1 MRILAIDT
9 STDRTAVA
17 VVEDGRV
24 IESRFHEDPLAHGE
38 ALAKIVTEIK
48 PNLEK
53 IDLVAIG
60 MGPGPFTG
68 LRSGIAFGQS
78 FALARGIPWVGVS
91 SLDALAKQ
99 FDGNEFIVQVDARR
113 KEVFYAKFKNGKR
126 VGEVAVTQLSALT
139 KLGIAINTGFPEPL
153 HIAERA
159 KNENIREPIYIRRP
173 DAFPIPKG
181 VKFRPITQ
189 LDLVPMSAI
198 EKESFPI
205 DPWSIEQL
213 KEEFS
218 APGRHYV
225 VAEVSGEVV
234 GYAGVVKRGDSGDV
248 LTLAV
253 VKEHRR
259 KGIGRELLRRLVD
272 WARTNNC
279 EAMMLEVR
287 IGNEE
292 AVPLYTSF
300 GFLEITRRAN
310 YYGPN
315 QDAIVMRKELR

>member
-1 MRILAIDT
+1 MRILTIDT

-17 VVEDGRV
+17 IVENGKV
-24 IESRFHEDPLAHGE
+24 IESRFHDDPLAHGE

-78 FALARGIPWVGVS
+78 FAIARGIPWLGVS

-99 FDGNEFIVQVDARR
+99 FNGDEFIVQVDARR
-113 KEVFYAKFKNGKR
+113 KEVFYAKFKDGKR
-126 VGEVAVTQLSALT
+126 VGEPAATQLTALS
-139 KLGIAINTGFPEPL
+139 KLGIPIHTGFPDPL
-153 HIAERA
+153 HIAELA
-159 KNENIREPIYIRRP
+159 TNENIREPIYVRRP
-173 DAFPIPKG
+173 DAFPVPKG

-225 VAEVSGEVV
+225 VAEVSGEVI
-234 GYAGVVKRGDSGDV
+234 GYAGVVKRGDSGDI
-248 LTLAV
+248 LTLSVA
-253 VKEHRR
+253 KAHRR
-259 KGIGRELLRRLVD
+259 KGIGRELLRRMID

-292 AVPLYTSF
+292 AQPLYTSF
-300 GFLEITRRAN
+300 GFLEITRRTN

-315 QDAIVMRKELR
+315 QDAVVMRKELR

>member
-48 PNLEK
+48 PNLEN

-68 LRSGIAFGQS
+68 LRSGIAFGQIFS
-78 FALARGIPWVGVS
+78 LARGIPWVGVS

-99 FDGNEFIVQVDARR
+99 FDGDEFIVQVDARR
-113 KEVFYAKFKNGKR
+113 REVFYAKFKNGKR

-139 KLGIAINTGFPEPL
+139 KLGIAINTGFPDPL

-159 KNENIREPIYIRRP
+159 TNENIREPIYVRRP

-213 KEEFS
+213 KEEYS

-234 GYAGVVKRGDSGDV
+234 GYAGVVKRGD
-248 LTLAV
+248 
-253 VKEHRR
+253 
-259 KGIGRELLRRLVD
+259 
-272 WARTNNC
+272 
-279 EAMMLEVR
+279 
-287 IGNEE
+287 
-292 AVPLYTSF
+292 
-300 GFLEITRRAN
+300 
-310 YYGPN
+310 
-315 QDAIVMRKELR
+315 